1 MSYIYDD
8 VDAIQNAIDE
18 IINSNDEFT
27 PEVEES
33 LAILMK
39 TKIDTIANGA
49 EWLCKIRANKTS
61 EISGLDTEIKR
72 LQARKKKAEG
82 TITWAENYVFSLL
95 KASGEK
101 KLSAGTFEISTRKS
115 TSVYV
120 APTFDVA
127 EFMREKV
134 TREPDKIALRD
145 ALKNG
150 QTIDGAML
158 VEKENVSI
166 K

>member
-49 EWLCKIRANKTS
+49 
-61 EISGLDTEIKR
+61 
-72 LQARKKKAEG
+72 
-82 TITWAENYVFSLL
+82 
-95 KASGEK
+95 
-101 KLSAGTFEISTRKS
+101 
-115 TSVYV
+115 
-120 APTFDVA
+120 
-127 EFMREKV
+127 
-134 TREPDKIALRD
+134 
-145 ALKNG
+145 
-150 QTIDGAML
+150 
-158 VEKENVSI
+158 
-166 K
+166 